1 LHLADNTAIAEQQAS
16 SPDRLAKIRPLIE
29 ALLENFQKNYV
40 PATHL
45 TLDED
50 TSYVLNFDVY
60 TGKQK
65 GKVEVDL
72 ASSVAQRLTS
82 GYQGKNHII
91 IMDNYFTNVP
101 LFLNLLSSS
110 TYACGTIRSNR
121 KYLPES
127 FQEKKVMTQ
136 GEHQFWQTDNL
147 VATIWQ
153 DKRPVYLLSTCC
165 KATGN
170 DSVSR
175 QGKERK
181 AQLVPCPPSVKLYTS
196 KMGGVDRSDRMVR
209 TYSTS
214 RRSRKWWYRLFV
226 IA

>member
-1 LHLADNTAIAEQQAS
+1 
-16 SPDRLAKIRPLIE
+16 
-29 ALLENFQKNYV
+29 
-40 PATHL
+40 
-45 TLDED
+45 
-50 TSYVLNFDVY
+50 
-60 TGKQK
+60 
-65 GKVEVDL
+65 
-72 ASSVAQRLTS
+72 
-82 GYQGKNHII
+82 
-91 IMDNYFTNVP
+91 MDNYFTNVP

-136 GEHQFWQTDNL
+136 GEHEFWQTGNL

-153 DKRPVYLLSTCC
+153 DKRSVYLLSCC

-214 RRSRKWWYRLFV
+214 RRGKKWWYRLFLLLWTQRWLIV
-226 IA
+226 TSSTLPAINVLSVRWTSGPWSGGYNFQSQASSAKFWEKKEA